1 MSLRLKIV
9 IAVSILVLFNLMALI
24 VFGDNGLV
32 ELSMLRS
39 REALLIQ
46 QNEIVAR
53 ENLLLYR
60 TIGRLKND
68 PAYIES
74 VARNELG
81 MVGENDVIVIRSGT
95 RGQGD

>member
-9 IAVSILVLFNLMALI
+9 VAATVLVLFNLLALI

-46 QNEIVAR
+46 QNEIMAK
-53 ENLLLYR
+53 ENIQLYR
-60 TIGRLKND
+60 TIRRLKND
-68 PAYIES
+68 PVYIEN

-81 MVGENDVIVIRSGT
+81 MVGRDDVIIIRTGAH
-95 RGQGD
+95 GQED

>member
-1 MSLRLKIV
+1 MNLRLKI
-9 IAVSILVLFNLMALI
+9 AVAATILVLFNLVALI

-46 QNEIVAR
+46 QNEIMAK
-53 ENLLLYR
+53 ENIQLYR
-60 TIGRLKND
+60 TIRRLKND
-68 PAYIES
+68 PVYIEN

-81 MVGENDVIVIRSGT
+81 MVGRDDVIIIRTGAH
-95 RGQGD
+95 GQED